1 MEVLILTNRRNSLNR
16 GKGFST
22 GKRAGRGAGLGGGGG
37 LGRGEGRGRMGGTR
51 PGAGPAGF
59 CVCPSCGHKV
69 SHTVGTP
76 CYSIKCL
83 KCGINMVRQ

>member
-1 MEVLILTNRRNSLNR
+1 MEVLILTNRRNPLNR
-16 GKGFST
+16 GKGA
-22 GKRAGRGAGLGGGGG
+22 GKGAGSGAGLGGGGG
-37 LGRGEGRGRMGGTR
+37 SGRGGGRGRMGGTR

-76 CYSIKCL
+76 CYSIKCP